1 LDPTTA
7 REALLRLVREPPQ
20 PFPFDSAALCIAA
33 IDLPELSVAPYSE
46 RLDSYASRV
55 REAVGYGSPD
65 ARRYVGALRRVVFEE
80 EGFHGNREQYYDIRN
95 SYLNMVMDRKL
106 GLPITLGVLLLGIAR
121 RLEWP
126 LTPVN
131 FPAHFLLRWDDGE
144 ELLAVDPFHG
154 ALILDDEELGERWR
168 MATGS
173 PAPSSAVMLR
183 PTPAVS
189 VLVRMV
195 NNIRLVYLETGSY
208 GNAARATEKVAWLE
222 PEVPEH
228 RRDTGL
234 LYLAAG
240 LPIAAEPH
248 LRAYLKMA
256 PEAPDAETI
265 RAKLPWT
272 DNAAE
277 M

>member
-1 LDPTTA
+1 MDPTTA
-7 REALLRLVREPPQ
+7 REALLRLIRDPPQ

-33 IDLPELSVAPYSE
+33 IDLPELHVAPYKE
-46 RLDSYASRV
+46 RLDSLATRV
-55 REAVGYGSPD
+55 DEAAGRSVD
-65 ARRYVGALRRVVFEE
+65 ARRRIGALRRVVFEE
-80 EGFHGNREQYYDIRN
+80 EGFHGNREQYYDVRN
-95 SYLNMVMDRKL
+95 SYLNLVLDRKL
-106 GLPITLGVLLLGIAR
+106 GLPITLGVVLLGIAR

-154 ALILDDEELGERWR
+154 ALILDNEELGERWR

-173 PAPSSAVMLR
+173 PSPTLNAMLR
-183 PTPAVS
+183 PTAPVP

-222 PEVPEH
+222 PEVAEH
-228 RRDTGL
+228 RRDAGL
-234 LYLAAG
+234 LYLASG
-240 LPIAAEPH
+240 LPVAAEPH
-248 LRAYLKMA
+248 LLAYLEMA
-256 PEAPDAETI
+256 PEAADADAI
-265 RAKLPWT
+265 RKRLV
-272 DNAAE
+272 
-277 M
+277 

>member
-1 LDPTTA
+1 
-7 REALLRLVREPPQ
+7 
-20 PFPFDSAALCIAA
+20 
-33 IDLPELSVAPYSE
+33 
-46 RLDSYASRV
+46 
-55 REAVGYGSPD
+55 
-65 ARRYVGALRRVVFEE
+65 
-80 EGFHGNREQYYDIRN
+80 
-95 SYLNMVMDRKL
+95 VMDRKL
-106 GLPITLGVLLLGIAR
+106 GLPISRGVLLWGIAR

-131 FPAHFLLRWDDGE
+131 FPSHFLLRWDDGD

-173 PAPSSAVMLR
+173 PSPTLAAMLR
-183 PTPAVS
+183 PTPPVP

-195 NNIRLVYLETGSY
+195 NNIRLIYLETGSY
-208 GNAARATEKVAWLE
+208 GNAARTTEKVAWLE

-248 LRAYLKMA
+248 LLAYLEMA
-256 PEAPDAETI
+256 PNAADAEAI
-265 RAKLPWT
+265 RSKLP
-272 DNAAE
+272 
-277 M
+277 